1 MSQTRPSVFVNSNE
15 EGVERVQKEK
25 GLYAFFMESTSIEY
39 QVERKCDLQQVGG
52 LLDSKGYG
60 IGMPVSKYTQGVP
73 RCSAAHRYITVLLYR
88 VFYRR
93 LAVPHDGEW
102 RSAEASGERSASGV
116 EVKMVEGATGRCVML
131 RGGWRPY

>member
-1 MSQTRPSVFVNSNE
+1 MSQTRPSVFMNSNE

-73 RCSAAHRYITVLLYR
+73 YCSTVRLYIMLLYR
-88 VFYRR
+88 VFCRR

-102 RSAEASGERSASGV
+102 CSAEASGERSASGV
-116 EVKMVEGATGRCVML
+116 EVKMVEGATGWCVML
-131 RGGWRPY
+131 RGG

>member
-1 MSQTRPSVFVNSNE
+1 MYTTMSQTRPSVFVNSNE

-60 IGMPVSKYTQGVP
+60 IGMPVSKYMQKVP
-73 RCSAAHRYITVLLYR
+73 RCCTV
-88 VFYRR
+88 
-93 LAVPHDGEW
+93 H
-102 RSAEASGERSASGV
+102 
-116 EVKMVEGATGRCVML
+116 
-131 RGGWRPY
+131 